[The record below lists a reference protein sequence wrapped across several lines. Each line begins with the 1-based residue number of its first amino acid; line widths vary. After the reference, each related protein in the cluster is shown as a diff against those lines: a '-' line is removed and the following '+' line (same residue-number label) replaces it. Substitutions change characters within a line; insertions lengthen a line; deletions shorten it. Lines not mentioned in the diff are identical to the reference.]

1 MATYKTPDVY
11 VEEISVF
18 PPSVAEVETAIPA
31 FIGYTGKATKLTDND
46 LHMMPTRIK
55 SMLEF
60 EQYYGY
66 GPAPVI
72 DAIYVDDIGNFKKAE
87 ITNTYFMYDSIR
99 LFFDNGGGDC
109 YICSVGLYEI
119 APPAVDS
126 TAMTNGLLVVA
137 NYDEPTILLFPDAV
151 SMAANELGA
160 LQVAALKQCNELM
173 DRVAIFDLQ
182 VDDPNGDSFRNFI
195 GMNFLKYG
203 MAYTPWLNVSLN
215 KNISYNDISSKIF
228 RSGTSTLVSLK
239 KLTSND
245 DIKAVITNYDKLT
258 ADQGTIA
265 TAVGNLLDD
274 DNTYRQQVLDL
285 FFAYEEDKGQDTMKD
300 ILEFFYKTAKTFTG
314 WANGLTN
321 DSIKEGVNNKINN
334 PLRSKFKSLVAW
346 DKALGD
352 DDNGFDSYTPNNGGV
367 AFIDL
372 TNVNWNETEADNDT
386 NIFKNTAVIPAD
398 PALLAALT
406 TITDD
411 DDIEPDDKDAARAD
425 ALYTLLKAWYE
436 DINDE
441 WLSVLS
447 TVASIEKNYE
457 DNLIDSFPLYKSI
470 LKSVNDSA
478 TVMPPSGAMA
488 GIFAATDRDRGVWKA
503 PANVSVA
510 NVLGPNVTFAA
521 SELEKLNID
530 ANAGKSINAIRAFA
544 GKGTLVWG
552 ARTLAGNDN
561 EWRYVPV
568 RRFYVNVEESI
579 KKSTYWAVFEPN
591 NANTWIRVKGMIES
605 YLTNKWKEGALV
617 GAKPDEAFFVRIG
630 IGSTMT
636 PDDVLNGY
644 MKVEIGM
651 AVVRPAEFIVL
662 KFSHKLQQA

>member
-31 FIGYTGKATKLTDND
+31 FIGYTEKATKVTDGD
-46 LHMMPTRIK
+46 LEMVPTRIK

-66 GPAPVI
+66 AAAPVI
-72 DAIYVDDIGNFKKAE
+72 NGVYIDDSGNFKSAD
-87 ITNTYFMYDSIR
+87 ITTTYFTYDSIR
-99 LFFDNGGGDC
+99 LFYDNGGGDC
-109 YICSVGLYEI
+109 YIVSVGSYKDDIDE
-119 APPAVDS
+119 
-126 TAMTNGLLVVA
+126 TALKNGLAVVA

-151 SMAANELGA
+151 TLDASELGN
-160 LQVAALKQCNELM
+160 LQKQALKQCNDLM
-173 DRVAIFDLQ
+173 DRVSVFDVQLG
-182 VDDPNGDSFRNFI
+182 DENGTSFRDNI
-195 GMNFLKYG
+195 GMNYLKYG
-203 MAYTPWLNVSLN
+203 MAYTPWLKVALN
-215 KNISYNDISSKIF
+215 KNVSYNDFKTKVF
-228 RSGTSTLVSLK
+228 RANTTTPALSLK
-239 KLTSND
+239 LFTTNA
-245 DIKAVITNYDKLT
+245 DIKAVIDNYDLLV
-258 ADQGTIA
+258 ADQVTIA
-265 TAVGNLLDD
+265 GDVTGLLGADT
-274 DNTYRQQVLDL
+274 TYRQKFSALVN
-285 FFAYEEDKGQDTMKD
+285 AYESDKSEAK
-300 ILEFFYKTAKTFTG
+300 LEAIFKFLYDTAKKVDK
-314 WANGLTN
+314 WANTLTN
-321 DSIKEGVNNKINN
+321 SSLSGGAEGYINTDLRDAFTTVIGYELAIADEVTFATVNGGYTDATISNAK
-334 PLRSKFKSLVAW
+334 W
-346 DKALGD
+346 DDGTDNIFTASYLDPDAATVTALG
-352 DDNGFDSYTPNNGGV
+352 
-367 AFIDL
+367 
-372 TNVNWNETEADNDT
+372 
-386 NIFKNTAVIPAD
+386 
-398 PALLAALT
+398 LLG
-406 TITDD
+406 TDEEKMD
-411 DDIEPDDKDAARAD
+411 
-425 ALYTLLKAWYE
+425 YTLGKVKVVFE
-436 DINDE
+436 DINE
-441 WLSVLS
+441 AWLDIAE
-447 TVASIEKNYE
+447 TVSNTEANYE
-457 DNLIDSFPLYKSI
+457 ANLVDSFPLYKNL
-470 LKSVNDSA
+470 LKGINDSA

-510 NVLGPNVTFAA
+510 SVLGPNFTFAA
-521 SELEKLNID
+521 SELDKLNID

-561 EWRYVPV
+561 EWRYIPV

-630 IGSTMT
+630 VGQTMT